1 MRLRSRRG
9 NLLLS
14 NLTAPAREPRATR
27 PVRPRRLRRWLRTG
41 TVLSI
46 IGIRRVAR
54 TARARRLP
62 IGLATGAL
70 VLVTGLMTGTS
81 VVFILG
87 LLVVG
92 SAVSD
97 RGSHSPNAATVRT
110 WMSLRKSRPRS

>member
-1 MRLRSRRG
+1 MKLRSRRG

-14 NLTAPAREPRATR
+14 NLTAPAEAQRATR
-27 PVRPRRLRRWLRTG
+27 FVRSRRLRRWLRTG
-41 TVLSI
+41 TALSV
-46 IGIRRVAR
+46 IGIRRIAR
-54 TARARRLP
+54 TIRTRRLP

-92 SAVSD
+92 SAVPD

-110 WMSLRKSRPRS
+110 WMSLRESRPRS